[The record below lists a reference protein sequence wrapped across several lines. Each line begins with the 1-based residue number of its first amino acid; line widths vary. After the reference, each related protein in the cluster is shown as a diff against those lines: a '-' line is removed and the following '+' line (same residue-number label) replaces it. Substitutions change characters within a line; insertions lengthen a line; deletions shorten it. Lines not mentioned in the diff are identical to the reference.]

1 MRIIETIS
9 TACSVGEKKQT
20 NIIFIFFIVIIILL
34 TAYWFRVTRCADHPS
49 RDLARDHSRTQAA
62 ACRLTPL
69 PSLSPRRPLLP
80 LESHL
85 TVTRSSTVCRPA
97 TMTHEQRNIIK
108 KNLGRLQVRG
118 NVSKLGQGRR
128 SGRLNG
134 SFRRT
139 RIERTRQ
146 YSNVAP
152 A

>member
-1 MRIIETIS
+1 MGCLYKSLLINMRIIETIS

-108 KNLGRLQVRG
+108 KKLLGDCRYGATLASLVKDVDR
-118 NVSKLGQGRR
+118 
-128 SGRLNG
+128 
-134 SFRRT
+134 
-139 RIERTRQ
+139 
-146 YSNVAP
+146 AD
-152 A
+152 